1 MRNQINSTRKVTL
14 LKLLKPHH
22 SVLTTGITTLLHF
35 LVSVTFF
42 FLFSFTLFSQDQTFT
57 VTQSGGKY
65 YIDGVEQAE
74 VRLEHGKTYR
84 FDTSDS
90 SMLIHPFLLS
100 TTSDGDWN
108 GGSSYV
114 TGVTKEGSEG
124 TSGSYTEIT
133 VDASLTELYYY
144 CDNHSEMGAA
154 FSFPASIEVTSH
166 SNTLD
171 NDNSGTVNAGDTI
184 EYTIEVENISTSPI
198 SGLTL
203 TSYFQDIGESS
214 YTENGLTL
222 TFVDT
227 GGSAEGILSVGE
239 TAEYTATYTFDSAAT
254 AGTVQLYV
262 EAVGSSGGQTDN
274 ELDYSDNGDDSDGNT
289 HGDTTRDPNVTTIGD
304 EITSMSVSKVAD
316 VPSQRLYPPFPNGD
330 EDPNWYQGE
339 PVVGEI
345 WSWTVEVYNDGSA
358 DLTNITMF
366 DDEITSLYGS
376 TDRLTIL
383 NIQNSTPRLPVHVI
397 SDQGSEQGVLLVGET
412 ATYTAYII
420 VDQESIDGGGVKNCL
435 GEVQASNANDT
446 SVVISEN
453 ASSDLCVESETVQD
467 PSIRVKKSA
476 SLPTGGNSIGDE
488 ILYTIEVENTGNV
501 TLDISKSKDANG
513 VPIEWEFT
521 ENFNDGYGNS
531 LVNDLSDITLVGSQ
545 DQNTATAG
553 TLAPGNRAIFEVS
566 YTISEL
572 AASSGEV
579 QNQITVSGTSPTG
592 SGGEG
597 GIIVT
602 DLSEDPDDTD
612 YDADLDQDNFTVT
625 TLSAVRSMSVF
636 KTVVPQDID
645 SDGEIG
651 VGDKLVY
658 TITVTNNG
666 QVSLSDLLIE
676 DTIYDHESDSDASN
690 IIAEPSV
697 SHSYSTPI
705 SLAVGEEKV
714 FTVEYTIQQ
723 SVFDQSIATLYNSAK
738 VSAKSLGNFVRD
750 VEQFSDKPGG
760 VLGDRT
766 DYSFEIDGAVEAT
779 KIGRY
784 VDNTTSGVVGSPD
797 PGDTIEYTITI
808 ENTGNV
814 SVFNMDIT
822 DAMNYSGGD
831 PLTSPTM
838 SFVSSNINRTSTE
851 IIDPNDAT
859 KYTLLVGEIL
869 TFSATHTI
877 TSDDYTLSDEII
889 EGSLSVRFIENQITV
904 TGDYLDGAT
913 TKSISV
919 ELSDDG
925 NDLDGDTSGDKTKVY
940 ITTQNDLNIVKSAT
954 SVSNPGVGEII
965 TFTITVENTGNSKVE
980 NIITNDIL
988 SGLET
993 PTSLPIGNVTYNGII
1008 TPATGSTSPEG
1019 TLEVGEKSSYSVS
1032 YTVTQDAVDAGG
1044 VSNTFTVEYD
1054 NVTYQSDDI
1063 NKLAS
1068 PAKNPTEV
1076 PIAKT
1081 LNLEVKK
1088 DVSHLD
1094 TNNNGQPDVGETLVY
1109 SIKLENTGNVSIY
1122 KPVGVDFFTD
1132 TLDFIN
1138 CPDPSTCTDLEYDN
1152 NNEIVYIKD
1161 VNISGNEIIDN
1172 TKILPG
1178 YTAVY
1183 QAVLT
1188 ITQEIKDYGGVKNI
1202 LDVAYV
1208 DLLDESKTARSTDS
1222 DLFDNEPENEDYTTF
1237 IIDENADF
1245 EITKYLMVAQESSP
1259 TPIVY
1264 DVTVSAGKFIY
1275 SQDGQ
1280 VKSNITFER
1289 GKTYRFKQSD
1299 SSNSGFPLRFSQT
1312 EDGNEYDYLVTT
1324 SGAPGNGSVNS
1335 YTQITVDALVNS
1347 GQITHAPVSSIYTYS
1362 PNQLG
1367 MGTLFEISQPSIV
1380 PVLGD
1385 ELVYYIKIENTG
1397 NTILNIPN
1405 PPTDTI
1411 TSSGNPLS
1419 LDSGYPQFLRKFTET
1434 SNSSELVLAP
1444 GDIVV
1449 WEARYTVSQDAVDG
1463 GEISN
1468 SASLD
1473 AQSTIGTDVSKTSND
1488 GDNTDGDDSDVTK
1501 VIIPQNPSIE
1511 VIKEWEWADDNNNG
1525 YVDRGEVITFNITI
1539 NNTGDVTV
1547 DSFTFDETFV
1557 DKNPVN
1563 PRDLTSDLVGPS
1575 TTVTPESIGP
1585 GESILYTA
1593 TYEVDQVTIDTGG
1606 LVNSVTVDAVGAG
1619 TLISDISDDG
1629 DTGPGDTGQNP
1640 TEIIIVP
1647 NPLIEVTK
1655 TIIDHQDDGGGDPS
1669 KANDGK
1675 YDAGEILT
1683 YKIVLENTG
1692 NISLVNFK
1700 FEDSFQNF
1708 DSSSDL
1714 QYDAVPNTN
1723 PVKYIEYIE
1732 TLDKDGNTS
1741 TTSFENY
1748 LEYGDFAIYQAK
1760 YTITAADVT
1769 SKGLS
1774 NSLTAISEDYGGN
1787 EVTSDVSDDGD
1798 DSDGN
1803 TTDDPTVLYIGD
1815 LPSFKVEKTGE
1826 YIDDN
1831 GTAGVN
1837 EGDTVKF
1844 TIKIINTGADVIT
1857 LDSNY
1862 TDVMYNGFNVPITP
1876 PSLVLESQTG
1886 NNVNTAQPY
1895 VLNVGEVE
1903 THIMEHSI
1911 TTGDINSGGIY
1922 NSISFIGN
1930 SERNPDTS
1938 RPDLGD
1944 LSDDPNTPE
1953 VDDPA
1958 FVPLSV
1964 DTDGDGIPDTLDLD
1978 DDNDG
1983 ILDEIEA
1990 CFSFSLDGDSFDN
2003 YTGNNYYPDNS
2014 MDKFQE
2020 PSIAPPFSSVNSD
2033 GEIWSGTNLYQPY
2046 VDSQGKNYGKFIQLL
2061 QGAGE
2066 NDLSYWDESS
2076 HDATTSFDRIVVI
2089 ENVTPNT
2096 DYTVSFVQRA
2106 GVIYFD
2112 VNGGYQPGGETLL
2125 QLQSMNSDFE
2135 ISQTFTPGSSWSE
2148 ESFNFTTDSETTQ
2161 LAILFSAYDADNPV
2175 SIHLD
2180 AIVFDY
2186 QESCNGDIDE
2196 DGVPNHLDLDS
2207 DNDGIYDVVEAGFE
2221 AIDTNLDGMLDFND
2235 SAFVDTDFDTV
2246 HDPVFGATMIDSD
2259 SDGVIDAFQLDS
2271 DGDGCFDTGE
2281 AGYTDSTLVADRD
2294 GILGDA
2300 PYTVDSFGKI
2310 NSGTDGY
2317 TVPLDFDN
2325 NGILDYREDEY
2336 DAGCFNPS
2344 MLVTKTATITQNDGN
2359 TTVDVGDVINYEIT
2373 VVNNSLEPLKDIVV
2387 KDTLSNQALSF
2398 ELQTTYVEELNTGNH
2413 EERNRQFRSLGN
2425 TSNPNNYT
2433 IGTAQQTGND
2443 MQADSNNGSYWNDF
2457 SSSNACVFCGGYF
2470 RIYHPKTVNTGS
2482 IQSPSSTTRFTP

>member
-1 MRNQINSTRKVTL
+1 MRNQINSKQKVTL
-14 LKLLKPHH
+14 LKLLKPNHT
-22 SVLTTGITTLLHF
+22 VLTTGITTLLHF
-35 LVSVTFF
+35 LVSIIF
-42 FLFSFTLFSQDQTFT
+42 FLLFSLTLFSQDQTFI
-57 VTQSGGKY
+57 VTQSGFKY

-90 SMLIHPFLLS
+90 SMINHPFIFS
-100 TTSDGDWN
+100 TTSDGDFN
-108 GGSSYV
+108 GGAKYE
-114 TGVTKEGSEG
+114 TGVTSAGSVG
-124 TSGSYTEIT
+124 SSGSYSEIT

-144 CDNHSEMGAA
+144 CDNHSGMGAA

-171 NDNSGTVNAGDTI
+171 NDNSETVNAGDTI

-198 SGLTL
+198 SDLTL
-203 TSYFQDIGESS
+203 TSYFQNIGESS

-566 YTISEL
+566 YTITEL

-579 QNQITVSGTSPTG
+579 QNQITVSGTSPSG

-612 YDADLDQDNFTVT
+612 YDPDLDQDNFTVT

-1068 PAKNPTEV
+1068 LLK
-1076 PIAKT
+1076 IQQKF
-1081 LNLEVKK
+1081 LL
-1088 DVSHLD
+1088 L
-1094 TNNNGQPDVGETLVY
+1094 
-1109 SIKLENTGNVSIY
+1109 KL
-1122 KPVGVDFFTD
+1122 
-1132 TLDFIN
+1132 
-1138 CPDPSTCTDLEYDN
+1138 
-1152 NNEIVYIKD
+1152 
-1161 VNISGNEIIDN
+1161 
-1172 TKILPG
+1172 
-1178 YTAVY
+1178 
-1183 QAVLT
+1183 
-1188 ITQEIKDYGGVKNI
+1188 
-1202 LDVAYV
+1202 
-1208 DLLDESKTARSTDS
+1208 
-1222 DLFDNEPENEDYTTF
+1222 
-1237 IIDENADF
+1237 
-1245 EITKYLMVAQESSP
+1245 
-1259 TPIVY
+1259 
-1264 DVTVSAGKFIY
+1264 
-1275 SQDGQ
+1275 
-1280 VKSNITFER
+1280 
-1289 GKTYRFKQSD
+1289 
-1299 SSNSGFPLRFSQT
+1299 
-1312 EDGNEYDYLVTT
+1312 
-1324 SGAPGNGSVNS
+1324 
-1335 YTQITVDALVNS
+1335 
-1347 GQITHAPVSSIYTYS
+1347 
-1362 PNQLG
+1362 
-1367 MGTLFEISQPSIV
+1367 
-1380 PVLGD
+1380 
-1385 ELVYYIKIENTG
+1385 
-1397 NTILNIPN
+1397 
-1405 PPTDTI
+1405 
-1411 TSSGNPLS
+1411 
-1419 LDSGYPQFLRKFTET
+1419 
-1434 SNSSELVLAP
+1434 
-1444 GDIVV
+1444 
-1449 WEARYTVSQDAVDG
+1449 
-1463 GEISN
+1463 
-1468 SASLD
+1468 
-1473 AQSTIGTDVSKTSND
+1473 
-1488 GDNTDGDDSDVTK
+1488 
-1501 VIIPQNPSIE
+1501 
-1511 VIKEWEWADDNNNG
+1511 
-1525 YVDRGEVITFNITI
+1525 
-1539 NNTGDVTV
+1539 
-1547 DSFTFDETFV
+1547 
-1557 DKNPVN
+1557 
-1563 PRDLTSDLVGPS
+1563 
-1575 TTVTPESIGP
+1575 
-1585 GESILYTA
+1585 
-1593 TYEVDQVTIDTGG
+1593 
-1606 LVNSVTVDAVGAG
+1606 
-1619 TLISDISDDG
+1619 
-1629 DTGPGDTGQNP
+1629 
-1640 TEIIIVP
+1640 
-1647 NPLIEVTK
+1647 
-1655 TIIDHQDDGGGDPS
+1655 
-1669 KANDGK
+1669 
-1675 YDAGEILT
+1675 
-1683 YKIVLENTG
+1683 
-1692 NISLVNFK
+1692 
-1700 FEDSFQNF
+1700 
-1708 DSSSDL
+1708 
-1714 QYDAVPNTN
+1714 
-1723 PVKYIEYIE
+1723 
-1732 TLDKDGNTS
+1732 
-1741 TTSFENY
+1741 
-1748 LEYGDFAIYQAK
+1748 
-1760 YTITAADVT
+1760 
-1769 SKGLS
+1769 
-1774 NSLTAISEDYGGN
+1774 
-1787 EVTSDVSDDGD
+1787 
-1798 DSDGN
+1798 
-1803 TTDDPTVLYIGD
+1803 
-1815 LPSFKVEKTGE
+1815 
-1826 YIDDN
+1826 
-1831 GTAGVN
+1831 
-1837 EGDTVKF
+1837 
-1844 TIKIINTGADVIT
+1844 
-1857 LDSNY
+1857 
-1862 TDVMYNGFNVPITP
+1862 
-1876 PSLVLESQTG
+1876 
-1886 NNVNTAQPY
+1886 
-1895 VLNVGEVE
+1895 
-1903 THIMEHSI
+1903 
-1911 TTGDINSGGIY
+1911 
-1922 NSISFIGN
+1922 
-1930 SERNPDTS
+1930 
-1938 RPDLGD
+1938 
-1944 LSDDPNTPE
+1944 
-1953 VDDPA
+1953 
-1958 FVPLSV
+1958 
-1964 DTDGDGIPDTLDLD
+1964 
-1978 DDNDG
+1978 
-1983 ILDEIEA
+1983 
-1990 CFSFSLDGDSFDN
+1990 
-2003 YTGNNYYPDNS
+2003 
-2014 MDKFQE
+2014 
-2020 PSIAPPFSSVNSD
+2020 
-2033 GEIWSGTNLYQPY
+2033 
-2046 VDSQGKNYGKFIQLL
+2046 
-2061 QGAGE
+2061 
-2066 NDLSYWDESS
+2066 
-2076 HDATTSFDRIVVI
+2076 
-2089 ENVTPNT
+2089 
-2096 DYTVSFVQRA
+2096 
-2106 GVIYFD
+2106 
-2112 VNGGYQPGGETLL
+2112 
-2125 QLQSMNSDFE
+2125 
-2135 ISQTFTPGSSWSE
+2135 
-2148 ESFNFTTDSETTQ
+2148 
-2161 LAILFSAYDADNPV
+2161 
-2175 SIHLD
+2175 
-2180 AIVFDY
+2180 
-2186 QESCNGDIDE
+2186 
-2196 DGVPNHLDLDS
+2196 
-2207 DNDGIYDVVEAGFE
+2207 
-2221 AIDTNLDGMLDFND
+2221 
-2235 SAFVDTDFDTV
+2235 
-2246 HDPVFGATMIDSD
+2246 
-2259 SDGVIDAFQLDS
+2259 
-2271 DGDGCFDTGE
+2271 
-2281 AGYTDSTLVADRD
+2281 
-2294 GILGDA
+2294 
-2300 PYTVDSFGKI
+2300 
-2310 NSGTDGY
+2310 
-2317 TVPLDFDN
+2317 
-2325 NGILDYREDEY
+2325 
-2336 DAGCFNPS
+2336 
-2344 MLVTKTATITQNDGN
+2344 
-2359 TTVDVGDVINYEIT
+2359 
-2373 VVNNSLEPLKDIVV
+2373 
-2387 KDTLSNQALSF
+2387 
-2398 ELQTTYVEELNTGNH
+2398 
-2413 EERNRQFRSLGN
+2413 
-2425 TSNPNNYT
+2425 
-2433 IGTAQQTGND
+2433 
-2443 MQADSNNGSYWNDF
+2443 
-2457 SSSNACVFCGGYF
+2457 
-2470 RIYHPKTVNTGS
+2470 
-2482 IQSPSSTTRFTP
+2482 